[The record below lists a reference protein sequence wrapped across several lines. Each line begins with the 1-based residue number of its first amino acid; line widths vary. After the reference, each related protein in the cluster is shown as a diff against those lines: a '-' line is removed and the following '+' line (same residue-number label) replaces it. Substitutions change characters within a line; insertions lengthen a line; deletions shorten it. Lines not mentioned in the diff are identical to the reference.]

1 MLLYREYD
9 EEQDLQVQQLELD
22 NSEYEKELRS
32 ISAEGDALK
41 TEHDKLRE
49 TRRQLKDFMVLLSCF
64 NQFLI
69 MWNSGIVEGTL

>member
-22 NSEYEKELRS
+22 NSEYEKELRT

-64 NQFLI
+64 SQFLI
-69 MWNSGIVEGTL
+69 IWKSDIVEGTC